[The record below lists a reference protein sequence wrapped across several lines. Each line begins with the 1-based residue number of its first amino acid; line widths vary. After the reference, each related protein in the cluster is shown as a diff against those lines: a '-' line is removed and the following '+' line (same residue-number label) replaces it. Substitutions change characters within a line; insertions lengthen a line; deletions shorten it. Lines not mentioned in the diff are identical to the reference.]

1 MKVIELIVEIA
12 IIEARYPYKMSY
24 LDEWLNAWKLASCQ
38 AQTFNVLNDFELK
51 KLQKSLSKF
60 DLIVIL
66 HSVTADSNKWLND
79 LIDTLS
85 MRNCP
90 VILFVGNEY
99 SNPWLSMEKRLEN
112 IKQIYPEVIAT
123 QLTQKSG
130 EFLYEGLG
138 VKVVETP
145 HALPLRQSLS
155 DHKIDRNL
163 DIGFR
168 GFDYQWYLL
177 DTDRNL
183 IVEQVREYYSSLMF
197 SVNISKSERLDKENW
212 YEFLKSCKV
221 TVASEGGSNYV
232 FRTDD
237 VWIEALSYLQSTEGK
252 RFVDNDFP
260 GAKLI
265 RSMPTGVKDILRSV
279 GKLLGKEQGAT
290 SVLPQEILN
299 GVLSRINVKN
309 YDFVSGKAITSR
321 HLDAV
326 FCGTWQILSPGYY
339 NGVLTPG
346 LHYSVWDPNNPE
358 TVLQEV
364 NTAIETNRPESVYE
378 ELFEK
383 NSYRSRINQ
392 LLDTLNF
399 SI

>member
-1 MKVIELIVEIA
+1 
-12 IIEARYPYKMSY
+12 MSY
-24 LDEWLNAWKLASCQ
+24 LDEWLSAWKLTSHQ
-38 AQTFNVLNDFELK
+38 ARTFNVLKASELR
-51 KLQKSLSKF
+51 KLQKSLSRF

-79 LIDTLS
+79 LISTLS
-85 MRNCP
+85 SRKCP

-99 SNPWLSMEKRLEN
+99 SNPWLSMDKRLQN
-112 IKQIYPEVIAT
+112 IKQINPDVIAT
-123 QLTQKSG
+123 QLTQESG

-138 VKVVETP
+138 AKVVETP

-155 DHKIDRNL
+155 DHKTHRNL
-163 DIGFR
+163 DLGFR
-168 GFDYQWYLL
+168 GFDYPWYLL

-183 IVEQVREYYSSLMF
+183 IVEQVREYYSSSKF
-197 SVNISKSERLDKENW
+197 SVDISKSERLDKENW
-212 YEFLKSCKV
+212 YKFLKSCKV

-252 RFVDNDFP
+252 KFVDNDFP

-265 RSMPTGVKDILRSV
+265 RSMPTGIKDILRSA

-290 SVLPQEILN
+290 SVLPQEILD
-299 GVLSRINVKN
+299 GVLSRINVN
-309 YDFVSGKAITSR
+309 DYDYVSGKALTSR

-326 FCGTWQILSPGYY
+326 FCGTWQILSPGHY

-346 LHYSVWDPNNPE
+346 LHYSVWDPDNPE

-364 NTAIETNRPESVYE
+364 SRAIETNRPESVYG
-378 ELFEK
+378 ELFEN
-383 NSYRSRINQ
+383 NSYRSRINE

-399 SI
+399 